1 MHRTR
6 GPSGDAALTVFKFTP
21 KLSLTGECMQRRR
34 FLTISSAVFA
44 SGGLSLSGCTTTSL
58 SSGSTPEANAGRRQ
72 SIDSDVSST
81 LARLYGTVHGSREL
95 VANARGLLVF
105 PSVLSAGFWFGGQYG
120 QGALRVGGQTSGY
133 YSMAGASFG
142 LQIGAQSKAIVM
154 LFMVQEA
161 LDKFTDSLGWAAGV
175 DATVAVLKVGANG
188 NVDTSTALSPIE
200 AFVLT
205 NAGLMAGVSLEGT
218 KISRLII

>member
-1 MHRTR
+1 
-6 GPSGDAALTVFKFTP
+6 
-21 KLSLTGECMQRRR
+21 MQRRR
-34 FLTISSAVFA
+34 FLSISSAVLA

-72 SIDSDVSST
+72 SIDADVNST
-81 LARLYGTVHGSREL
+81 LARLYSTAHGSREL
-95 VANARGLLVF
+95 VAKARGVLVF
-105 PSVLSAGFWFGGQYG
+105 PSVISAGFWFGGQYG
-120 QGALRVGGQTSGY
+120 QGALRIGGETRGY
-133 YSMAGASFG
+133 YSVAGASFG

-154 LFMVQEA
+154 LFMVDEA
-161 LDKFTDSLGWAAGV
+161 LDRFTRSLGWAAGV

-188 NVDTSTALSPIE
+188 NVDTSTALSPVE

-218 KISRLII
+218 KVSRLII